1 AMLDDFYNI
10 ISDGL
15 AEKLGCVLFQLPPTY
30 VYTPERLD
38 LILRSLDLSFHNV
51 LDFRHLS
58 WWHPDVYDALAKKGV
73 SFCGMSKP
81 GLPDALIHQTDVV
94 YYRLHGVPELYKSSY
109 DIQFLQ
115 NIIKQVKAQTG
126 LNETYFYFN
135 NDI

>member
-1 AMLDDFYNI
+1 KKSAPGFKFSVKAPRIITHYKKFADSVAMLDDFYNI

-51 LDFRHLS
+51 LEFRHLS

-81 GLPDALIHQTDVV
+81 GLPDA
-94 YYRLHGVPELYKSSY
+94 
-109 DIQFLQ
+109 
-115 NIIKQVKAQTG
+115 
-126 LNETYFYFN
+126 
-135 NDI
+135 